1 MKHIKLFE
9 NFILESANTNL
20 ELKSIFKSLVNEL
33 KKLNLKVKFE
43 YRKFDSDGDFDK
55 FVPSKNLYDGGMF
68 NAYLVMNDD
77 DKNPFT
83 KLFFDYAIDKRQSK
97 DYAEKVKNTI
107 ETSKDKDGNL
117 IFDKLSCEVFDGMSI
132 GLLIKPKSSIN
143 KTERE
148 YSMDANKFMGLKR
161 TPVESG
167 VSYLVGSGYEYLGDN
182 VEKTREFQ
190 LIKIDDNSKTVEINK
205 GLVSELSNS
214 NKKDKLVNIAKEF
227 AKKNGY
233 KYNAISNSFV

>member
-20 ELKSIFKSLVNEL
+20 ELKSIFKKLVDEL
-33 KKLNLKVKFE
+33 RKMDLVVKFE
-43 YRKFDSDGDFDK
+43 YRKFDNESEFKK
-55 FVPSKNLYDGGMF
+55 FIPSKNLYEGGNY
-68 NAYLVMNDD
+68 NAYLIMNDD
-77 DKNPFT
+77 DRPSTGLYFNPGMDKEKCKSYAQNVKNH
-83 KLFFDYAIDKRQSK
+83 IDKTYDMLNS
-97 DYAEKVKNTI
+97 EIINMM
-107 ETSKDKDGNL
+107 DGG
-117 IFDKLSCEVFDGMSI
+117 V

-148 YSMDANKFMGLKR
+148 YSMDASKFMGLKR

>member
-1 MKHIKLFE
+1 MDKEKCKSYAQNVKNHIDK
-9 NFILESANTNL
+9 TYDM
-20 ELKSIFKSLVNEL
+20 
-33 KKLNLKVKFE
+33 LNSE
-43 YRKFDSDGDFDK
+43 II
-55 FVPSKNLYDGGMF
+55 NMMDGG
-68 NAYLVMNDD
+68 V
-77 DKNPFT
+77 
-83 KLFFDYAIDKRQSK
+83 
-97 DYAEKVKNTI
+97 
-107 ETSKDKDGNL
+107 
-117 IFDKLSCEVFDGMSI
+117 

>member
-1 MKHIKLFE
+1 MKYIKLFE
-9 NFILESANTNL
+9 NFLLEAANTNL
-20 ELKSIFKSLVNEL
+20 ELKSIFKKLVDEL
-33 KKLNLKVKFE
+33 KKMGLVVKFE
-43 YRKFDSDGDFDK
+43 YRKFDNESEFKK
-55 FVPSKNLYDGGMF
+55 FIPSKNLYEGGNY
-68 NAYLVMNDD
+68 NAYLIMNDD
-77 DKNPFT
+77 DRPSTGLYFNPGMDKEKCKSYAQNVKNH
-83 KLFFDYAIDKRQSK
+83 IDKTYDMLNS
-97 DYAEKVKNTI
+97 EIINMM
-107 ETSKDKDGNL
+107 DGG
-117 IFDKLSCEVFDGMSI
+117 V

>member
-20 ELKSIFKSLVNEL
+20 ELKSIFKKLVDEL
-33 KKLNLKVKFE
+33 RKMDLVVKFE
-43 YRKFDSDGDFDK
+43 YRKFDNESEFKK
-55 FVPSKNLYDGGMF
+55 FIPSKNLYEGGNY
-68 NAYLVMNDD
+68 NAYLIMNDD
-77 DKNPFT
+77 DRPSTGLYFNPGMDKEKCKSYAQNVKNH
-83 KLFFDYAIDKRQSK
+83 IDKTYDMLNS
-97 DYAEKVKNTI
+97 EIINMM
-107 ETSKDKDGNL
+107 DGG
-117 IFDKLSCEVFDGMSI
+117 V

>member
-20 ELKSIFKSLVNEL
+20 ELKSIFKKLVDEL
-33 KKLNLKVKFE
+33 RKMDLVVKFE
-43 YRKFDSDGDFDK
+43 YRKFDNESEFTK
-55 FVPSKNLYDGGMF
+55 FIPSKNLYEVGNY
-68 NAYLVMNDD
+68 NAYLIMNDD
-77 DKNPFT
+77 DRPSTGLYFNPGMDKEKCKSYAQNVKNH
-83 KLFFDYAIDKRQSK
+83 IDKTYDMLGS
-97 DYAEKVKNTI
+97 EIINLM
-107 ETSKDKDGNL
+107 DGG
-117 IFDKLSCEVFDGMSI
+117 V
-132 GLLIKPKSSIN
+132 GLLIKPKSSVN

-182 VEKTREFQ
+182 VEKTKEFQ

>member
-20 ELKSIFKSLVNEL
+20 ELKSIFKKLVNEL
-33 KKLNLKVKFE
+33 RKMDLVVKFE
-43 YRKFDSDGDFDK
+43 YRKFDNESEFTE
-55 FVPSKNLYDGGMF
+55 FIPSKNLYDVGNY
-68 NAYLVMNDD
+68 NAYLIMNDD
-77 DKNPFT
+77 DRQSIGGST
-83 KLFFDYAIDKRQSK
+83 KLHFNPGMDKEKCKS
-97 DYAEKVKNTI
+97 YAENVKNFIDQTYEMLDSEI
-107 ETSKDKDGNL
+107 LTMMDGG
-117 IFDKLSCEVFDGMSI
+117 V
-132 GLLIKPKSSIN
+132 GLLIKPKSSVN

-167 VSYLVGSGYEYLGDN
+167 VSYLVGSGYEYLSDN
-182 VEKTREFQ
+182 LEKTREFQ
-190 LIKIDDNSKTVEINK
+190 LIKIDDNSKTIEINK

>member
-20 ELKSIFKSLVNEL
+20 ELKSIFKKLVDEL
-33 KKLNLKVKFE
+33 RKMDLVVKFE
-43 YRKFDSDGDFDK
+43 YRKFDNESEFTK
-55 FVPSKNLYDGGMF
+55 FIPSKNLYEGGNY
-68 NAYLVMNDD
+68 NAYLIMNDD
-77 DKNPFT
+77 DRPSTGLYFQPGMDKEKCKSYAQNVKNH
-83 KLFFDYAIDKRQSK
+83 IDKTYDMLDS
-97 DYAEKVKNTI
+97 EIINLM
-107 ETSKDKDGNL
+107 DGG
-117 IFDKLSCEVFDGMSI
+117 V
-132 GLLIKPKSSIN
+132 GLLIKPKSSVN

>member
-20 ELKSIFKSLVNEL
+20 ELKSIFKKLVDEL
-33 KKLNLKVKFE
+33 RKMNLVVKFE
-43 YRKFDSDGDFDK
+43 YRKFDNESEFTK
-55 FVPSKNLYDGGMF
+55 FIPSKNLYEAGNY
-68 NAYLVMNDD
+68 NAYLIMNDD
-77 DKNPFT
+77 DRPSTGLYFNPGMDKEKCKSYAQNVKNH
-83 KLFFDYAIDKRQSK
+83 IDKTYDMLGS
-97 DYAEKVKNTI
+97 EIINLM
-107 ETSKDKDGNL
+107 DGG
-117 IFDKLSCEVFDGMSI
+117 V
-132 GLLIKPKSSIN
+132 GLLIKPKSSVN

-182 VEKTREFQ
+182 VEKTKEFQ

>member
-20 ELKSIFKSLVNEL
+20 ELKSIFKKLVDEL
-33 KKLNLKVKFE
+33 RKMNLVVKFE
-43 YRKFDSDGDFDK
+43 YRKFDNESEFTK
-55 FVPSKNLYDGGMF
+55 FIPSKNLYEGGNY
-68 NAYLVMNDD
+68 NAYLIMNDD
-77 DKNPFT
+77 DRPSTGLYFQPGMDKEKCKN
-83 KLFFDYAIDKRQSK
+83 YAQNVKNHIDKTYDMLDS
-97 DYAEKVKNTI
+97 EIINMM
-107 ETSKDKDGNL
+107 DGG
-117 IFDKLSCEVFDGMSI
+117 V

-143 KTERE
+143 KSNLE

>member
-1 MKHIKLFE
+1 MIQNQHF
-9 NFILESANTNL
+9 
-20 ELKSIFKSLVNEL
+20 
-33 KKLNLKVKFE
+33 
-43 YRKFDSDGDFDK
+43 
-55 FVPSKNLYDGGMF
+55 
-68 NAYLVMNDD
+68 
-77 DKNPFT
+77 
-83 KLFFDYAIDKRQSK
+83 
-97 DYAEKVKNTI
+97 
-107 ETSKDKDGNL
+107 
-117 IFDKLSCEVFDGMSI
+117 
-132 GLLIKPKSSIN
+132 
-143 KTERE
+143 
-148 YSMDANKFMGLKR
+148 FMGLKR
-161 TPVESG
+161 TPVENG

>member
-20 ELKSIFKSLVNEL
+20 ELKSIFKKLVDEL
-33 KKLNLKVKFE
+33 RKMDLVVKFE
-43 YRKFDSDGDFDK
+43 YRKFDNESEFKK
-55 FVPSKNLYDGGMF
+55 FIPSKNLYEAGNY
-68 NAYLVMNDD
+68 NAYLIMNDD
-77 DKNPFT
+77 DRPSTGLYFNPGMDKEKCKSYAQNVKNH
-83 KLFFDYAIDKRQSK
+83 IDKTYDMLNS
-97 DYAEKVKNTI
+97 EIINMM
-107 ETSKDKDGNL
+107 DGG
-117 IFDKLSCEVFDGMSI
+117 V

>member
-20 ELKSIFKSLVNEL
+20 ELKSIFKKLVDEL
-33 KKLNLKVKFE
+33 RKMDLVVKFE
-43 YRKFDSDGDFDK
+43 YRKFDNESEFKK
-55 FVPSKNLYDGGMF
+55 FIPSKNLYEGGNY
-68 NAYLVMNDD
+68 NAYLIMNDD
-77 DKNPFT
+77 DRPSTGLYFNPGMDKEKCKSYAQNVKNH
-83 KLFFDYAIDKRQSK
+83 IDKTYDMLDS
-97 DYAEKVKNTI
+97 EIINMM
-107 ETSKDKDGNL
+107 DGG
-117 IFDKLSCEVFDGMSI
+117 V
-132 GLLIKPKSSIN
+132 GLLIKPKSSVN